1 MHLQLKSKIVDRLLA
16 LPESGMGY
24 QVVDLVLSDGRIIP
38 NVTILNGET
47 ATLPDSLRISSSEIA
62 DVRPAEAKRPQ
73 ER

>member
-38 NVTILNGET
+38 NVTILNGEI

-62 DVRPAEAKRPQ
+62 DVRPAEAKRP
-73 ER
+73 